1 MGITLAGYAQLRAE
15 SETVYLGKVFLGIGG
30 DHVALPEDSRYR
42 SKFGIKVVRVPVG
55 SSAEKAGLEIGDIV
69 VSIDGTSWENDQIRL
84 SRSFGKAGDKAI
96 SQARATARKGVKA
109 RKTEADDDGA
119 A

>member
-1 MGITLAGYAQLRAE
+1 MGRKIFFGCWIGFALAGYAQLRAE

-69 VSIDGTSWENDQIRL
+69 VSIDDSPQPFLRQGGGQGDCRRA
-84 SRSFGKAGDKAI
+84 RSSGRAEDKP
-96 SQARATARKGVKA
+96 
-109 RKTEADDDGA
+109 
-119 A
+119 